1 MERKSKLQMIA
12 VDKLHPHPQ
21 NPRKVIGDVT
31 ELAESI
37 KANGILQNL
46 TVVPNNDNWDDKS
59 DFTVVI
65 GHRRLAAAKQ
75 AGLTELPCAVVE
87 MTEKE
92 QLSTMLTEN
101 MQRSDLT
108 VYEQAKGF
116 QMLID
121 LGDSVAEVVEKTG
134 FKESTVRRR
143 LKLAELDEESFKD
156 SQLRQ
161 PTLADYE
168 RLNQIKDIDVRNELL
183 KSIGT
188 NNFDNLLYSAVKK
201 QETDEEKEK
210 IEKLC
215 LEHGM
220 IKAQKHDEIPSN
232 YEYTGFFVFKDLI
245 GKDFADGRKRYFY
258 FGYGSNIYIYAEAL
272 EKQEKNDAEEE
283 KQEKNDAEEEK
294 RKLEE
299 QRWDELVEQAE
310 EIDERCEA
318 LRRDFMLNTNFNDSN
333 KKQELVK
340 FIVAQVAAGA
350 SNKKYRFEEIIEHD
364 FEDDENI
371 DSYIN
376 EHWNNDSGRM
386 LMATAYAL
394 SQRIYGSFD
403 YISVNYSDKTF
414 SRKINPELNR
424 FYNLLVKLGYVM
436 SDEEIQLR
444 DGTHPIFTTGEVN

>member
-1 MERKSKLQMIA
+1 MERKPTLTTIA
-12 VDKLHPHPQ
+12 IEKLHPHPD
-21 NPRKVIGDVT
+21 NPRKVLGDVS

-37 KANGILQNL
+37 KASGILQNL
-46 TVVPNNDNWDDKS
+46 TVVPMNDDWTE
-59 DFTVVI
+59 FTVII

-108 VYEQAKGF
+108 VYEEAKGC
-116 QMLID
+116 QLLLD
-121 LGDSVAEVVEKTG
+121 LGDTVAEVAKKTG
-134 FKESTVRRR
+134 FSESKIRRR
-143 LKLAELDEESFKD
+143 VKLCELDEEAFKE
-156 SQLRQ
+156 SQIRQ
-161 PTLADYE
+161 PTLADYD
-168 RLNQIKDIDVRNELL
+168 RLNQIKDIETRNKLL
-183 KSIGT
+183 ESIGT

-201 QETDEEKEK
+201 QEADEEKEK

-232 YEYTGFFVFKDLI
+232 YEYTGFFALKDLI
-245 GKDFADGRKRYFY
+245 GKDFADGRQRYFY
-258 FGYGSNIYIYAEAL
+258 FGYGSNIYIYAEAF
-272 EKQEKNDAEEE
+272 E

-318 LRRDFMLNTNFNDSN
+318 LRIGFMLDTNFNDSN

-350 SNKKYRFEEIIEHD
+350 SRNVYRFSEVVENQD
-364 FEDDENI
+364 TENI

-376 EHWNNDSGRM
+376 EHWDDNSGRM

-394 SQRIYGSFD
+394 CQKNSYERFSFILVG
-403 YISVNYSDKTF
+403 YNSKTI

-444 DGTHPIFTTGEVN
+444 DGTHPIFTTGEVK

>member
-21 NPRKVIGDVT
+21 NPRKVIGDVS

-46 TVVPNNDNWDDKS
+46 TVVPNNDNWDD
-59 DFTVVI
+59 FTVII

-101 MQRSDLT
+101 MQRTDLT

-232 YEYTGFFVFKDLI
+232 YEYTGFFALKDLI

-258 FGYGSNIYIYAEAL
+258 FAYGSNIYIYAEAF
-272 EKQEKNDAEEE
+272 E

-294 RKLEE
+294 RRLEE
-299 QRWDELVEQAE
+299 QRWDKLVEQAE

-318 LRRDFMLNTNFNDSN
+318 LRRGFMLDTNFNDSS

-350 SNKKYRFEEIIEHD
+350 SNKKYRFEEIIEHN
-364 FEDDENI
+364 FEDDENT

-376 EHWNNDSGRM
+376 EHWSDNSGRM

-394 SQRIYGSFD
+394 CQRSYEKLSFIYVGYNS
-403 YISVNYSDKTF
+403 KTI
-414 SRKINPELNR
+414 SRKNSPDLNK
-424 FYNLLVKLGYVM
+424 FYALLCKLGYVM

-444 DGTHPIFTTGEVN
+444 DGTHPIYTTGEVK

>member
-1 MERKSKLQMIA
+1 MNKKSKLQMIS
-12 VDKLHPHPQ
+12 VEKLYPHPD
-21 NPRKVIGDVT
+21 NPRKVIGDVS

-46 TVVPNNDNWDDKS
+46 TVVPNDDNWDD
-59 DFTVVI
+59 FTVII

-75 AGLTELPCAVVE
+75 AGLTELPCVVVE
-87 MTEKE
+87 MSEKE

-108 VYEQAKGF
+108 VYEEAKGC
-116 QMLID
+116 QLLLD
-121 LGDSVAEVVEKTG
+121 LGDTVAEVAEKTG
-134 FKESTVRRR
+134 FSESKIRRR
-143 LKLAELDEESFKD
+143 VKLCELDEEAFKE
-156 SQLRQ
+156 SQIRQ
-161 PTLADYE
+161 PTLADYD
-168 RLNQIKDIDVRNELL
+168 RLNQIKDIETRNKLL
-183 KSIGT
+183 ESIGT

-201 QETDEEKEK
+201 QETEEEKEK

-220 IKAQKHDEIPSN
+220 TKVQNHDEIPSN
-232 YEYTGFFVFKDLI
+232 YEYTGTFAIKDLV

-258 FGYGSNIYIYAEAL
+258 FAYGSNIYIYAEKL
-272 EKQEKNDAEEE
+272 KKQEKNDP
-283 KQEKNDAEEEK
+283 EEEK

-299 QRWDELVEQAE
+299 QRWDKLVEQAE

-318 LRRDFMLNTNFNDSN
+318 LRRGFMLDTNFNDSN

-340 FIVAQVAAGA
+340 FIVTQVAADA
-350 SNKKYRFEEIIEHD
+350 HIKDYHFEEIIGHN
-364 FEDDENI
+364 FEDDDESI

-376 EHWNNDSGRM
+376 EHCSDNSGRM
-386 LMATAYAL
+386 LMAAAYAL
-394 SQRIYGSFD
+394 CQTNYSSFS
-403 YISVNYSDKTF
+403 YISVSYLDKTI
-414 SRKINPELNR
+414 SRKNNTDLNR
-424 FYNLLVKLGYVM
+424 FYNLLCKLGYVM

>member
-1 MERKSKLQMIA
+1 MERKPTLTTIA
-12 VDKLHPHPQ
+12 IEKLHPHPD
-21 NPRKVIGDVT
+21 NPRKVLGDID
-31 ELAESI
+31 ELADSI

-46 TVVPNNDNWDDKS
+46 TVVPMNDDWTE
-59 DFTVVI
+59 FTVII

-75 AGLTELPCAVVE
+75 AGLTELPCAVAK

-108 VYEQAKGF
+108 VYEEAKGC
-116 QMLID
+116 QLLLD
-121 LGDSVAEVVEKTG
+121 LGDTVAEVAEKTG
-134 FKESTVRRR
+134 FSESKIRRR
-143 LKLAELDEESFKD
+143 VKLCELDEEAFKE
-156 SQLRQ
+156 SQIRQ
-161 PTLADYE
+161 PTLQDYD

-201 QETDEEKEK
+201 QETEEEKEK

-232 YEYTGFFVFKDLI
+232 YEYTGFYALKDLI
-245 GKDFADGRKRYFY
+245 GRDFADGRKRYFY
-258 FGYGSNIYIYAEAL
+258 FAYGSNICIYAEAL
-272 EKQEKNDAEEE
+272 E

-299 QRWDELVEQAE
+299 QRWYELDKQAE

-318 LRRDFMLNTNFNDSN
+318 LREEFMREGNFNDDF
-333 KKQELVK
+333 KKQELINYILYSMSECREYDGRSFYSLSGLK
-340 FIVAQVAAGA
+340 HENYECI
-350 SNKKYRFEEIIEHD
+350 NL
-364 FEDDENI
+364 DDCMK
-371 DSYIN
+371 DT
-376 EHWNNDSGRM
+376 GKM
-386 LMATAYAL
+386 LMAAAYAFFKNWGDNSSYIL
-394 SQRIYGSFD
+394 VD
-403 YISVNYSDKTF
+403 YADKTIT
-414 SRKINPELNR
+414 RKINPELNR

-444 DGTHPIFTTGEVN
+444 DGTHPIFTTGETN

>member
-1 MERKSKLQMIA
+1 MERKPTLTTIA
-12 VDKLHPHPQ
+12 IEKLHPHPD
-21 NPRKVIGDVT
+21 NPRKVIGDVD
-31 ELAESI
+31 ELADSI

-46 TVVPNNDNWDDKS
+46 TVVPMNDDWTE
-59 DFTVVI
+59 FTVII

-108 VYEQAKGF
+108 VYEEAKGC
-116 QMLID
+116 QLLLD
-121 LGDSVAEVVEKTG
+121 LGDTIAEVAEKTG
-134 FKESTVRRR
+134 FSESKIRRR
-143 LKLAELDEESFKD
+143 VKLCELDEEAFKE
-156 SQLRQ
+156 SQIRQ
-161 PTLADYE
+161 PTLQDYD

-183 KSIGT
+183 TSIGT
-188 NNFDNLLYSAVKK
+188 NNFDNLLYAAVKK
-201 QETDEEKEK
+201 QETDEDKEK

-220 IKAQKHDEIPSN
+220 TKVRKYNEIPDN
-232 YEYTGFFVFKDLI
+232 YEYTGIFALKDLI
-245 GKDFADGRKRYFY
+245 GKDFADGRNRYFY
-258 FGYGSNIYIYAEAL
+258 FAYGSNVYIYAKVL
-272 EKQEKNDAEEE
+272 E

-318 LRRDFMLNTNFNDSN
+318 LRRDFMLDTNFNDSN

-364 FEDDENI
+364 FENDENT

-376 EHWNNDSGRM
+376 EHWSDNSGRM

-394 SQRIYGSFD
+394 CQRSYEKLSFIYVGYNS
-403 YISVNYSDKTF
+403 KTI
-414 SRKINPELNR
+414 SRKNNPDLNK
-424 FYNLLVKLGYVM
+424 FYALLCKLGYVM

-444 DGTHPIFTTGEVN
+444 DGTHPIFTSGEVK

>member
-1 MERKSKLQMIA
+1 MNKKSKLQMIPT
-12 VDKLHPHPQ
+12 DKLNPHPD
-21 NPRKVIGDVT
+21 NPRKVIGDVS

-46 TVVPNNDNWDDKS
+46 TVVPNNDNWD

-168 RLNQIKDIDVRNELL
+168 RLNQIKNIDVRNELL

-220 IKAQKHDEIPSN
+220 IKAQKYNEIPDN
-232 YEYTGFFVFKDLI
+232 YEYTGIFALKDLI

-258 FGYGSNIYIYAEAL
+258 FACGSNIYIYAEAL
-272 EKQEKNDAEEE
+272 E

-318 LRRDFMLNTNFNDSN
+318 LRIGFMLDTNFNGSN

-340 FIVAQVAAGA
+340 FIVAQVVAGA
-350 SNKKYRFEEIIEHD
+350 SNQEYRFEEII
-364 FEDDENI
+364 
-371 DSYIN
+371 
-376 EHWNNDSGRM
+376 
-386 LMATAYAL
+386 
-394 SQRIYGSFD
+394 
-403 YISVNYSDKTF
+403 KTG
-414 SRKINPELNR
+414 L
-424 FYNLLVKLGYVM
+424 
-436 SDEEIQLR
+436 
-444 DGTHPIFTTGEVN
+444 T

>member
-1 MERKSKLQMIA
+1 MERKPTLTTIA
-12 VDKLHPHPQ
+12 IEKLHPHPD
-21 NPRKVIGDVT
+21 NPRKVLGDID

-37 KANGILQNL
+37 KASGILQNL
-46 TVVPNNDNWDDKS
+46 TVVPMNDDWTE
-59 DFTVVI
+59 FTVII

-108 VYEQAKGF
+108 VYEEAKGC
-116 QMLID
+116 QLLLD
-121 LGDSVAEVVEKTG
+121 LGDTVAEVAEKTG
-134 FKESTVRRR
+134 FSESKIRRR
-143 LKLAELDEESFKD
+143 VKLCELDEEAFKE
-156 SQLRQ
+156 SQIRQ
-161 PTLADYE
+161 PTLQDYD

-188 NNFDNLLYSAVKK
+188 NNFDNRLYSAVQK
-201 QETDEEKEK
+201 QKTDEEKEK

-215 LEHGM
+215 LEQGM
-220 IKAQKHDEIPSN
+220 IKAQKYREIPDN
-232 YEYTGFFVFKDLI
+232 YEYTGIFALKDLI

-258 FGYGSNIYIYAEAL
+258 FAYGSNVYIYAEAL
-272 EKQEKNDAEEE
+272 D

-299 QRWDELVEQAE
+299 QRWDELVEQAR

-318 LRRDFMLNTNFNDSN
+318 LRIGFMLDANFNDSS

-350 SNKKYRFEEIIEHD
+350 SRNVRRFSEVVENQD
-364 FEDDENI
+364 YKNI

-376 EHWNNDSGRM
+376 EHWGDNSGRM
-386 LMATAYAL
+386 LMAAAYASCQRTYEKL
-394 SQRIYGSFD
+394 SFIYVE
-403 YISVNYSDKTF
+403 Y
-414 SRKINPELNR
+414 SRKTISRRNSPDLNK
-424 FYNLLVKLGYVM
+424 FYALLCKLGYVM

-444 DGTHPIFTTGEVN
+444 DGTHPIFTSGEVK

>member
-1 MERKSKLQMIA
+1 MERKPTLTTIA
-12 VDKLHPHPQ
+12 IEKLHPHPQ

-46 TVVPNNDNWDDKS
+46 TVVPMNDDWTE
-59 DFTVVI
+59 FTVII

-108 VYEQAKGF
+108 VYEEAKGC
-116 QMLID
+116 QLLLD
-121 LGDSVAEVVEKTG
+121 LGDTVAEVAKKTG
-134 FKESTVRRR
+134 FSESKIRRR
-143 LKLAELDEESFKD
+143 VKLCELDEEAFKE
-156 SQLRQ
+156 SQIRQ
-161 PTLADYE
+161 PTLQDYD

-183 KSIGT
+183 TSIGT
-188 NNFDNLLYSAVKK
+188 NNFDNLLYAAVKK
-201 QETDEEKEK
+201 QETDEDKEK

-220 IKAQKHDEIPSN
+220 TKVRKYNEIPDN
-232 YEYTGFFVFKDLI
+232 YEYTGIFALKDLI
-245 GKDFADGRKRYFY
+245 GKDFADGRNRYFY
-258 FGYGSNIYIYAEAL
+258 FAYGSNVYIYAKVL
-272 EKQEKNDAEEE
+272 E

-294 RKLEE
+294 RKLEK
-299 QRWDELVEQAE
+299 QRWYELDEQAE

-318 LRRDFMLNTNFNDSN
+318 LREKFMREGNFNDDF
-333 KKQELVK
+333 KKQAL
-340 FIVAQVAAGA
+340 I
-350 SNKKYRFEEIIEHD
+350 N
-364 FEDDENI
+364 
-371 DSYIN
+371 YILYSMSERKEYN
-376 EHWNNDSGRM
+376 GISF
-386 LMATAYAL
+386 YAL
-394 SQRIYGSFD
+394 SGLKYDDNNECINFD
-403 YISVNYSDKTF
+403 DCIKDTGKMLMSAAYAFFKNCRDNSSYILVDYADKTIT
-414 SRKINPELNR
+414 RKINPELNR

-444 DGTHPIFTTGEVN
+444 DGTHPIFTTGETN

>member
-1 MERKSKLQMIA
+1 MERKPTLTTIA
-12 VDKLHPHPQ
+12 IEKLHPHPQ

-46 TVVPNNDNWDDKS
+46 TVVPMNDDWTE
-59 DFTVVI
+59 FTVII

-108 VYEQAKGF
+108 VYEEAKGC
-116 QMLID
+116 QLLLD
-121 LGDSVAEVVEKTG
+121 LGDTVAEVAKKTG
-134 FKESTVRRR
+134 FSESKIRRR
-143 LKLAELDEESFKD
+143 VKLCELDEEAFKE
-156 SQLRQ
+156 SQIRQ
-161 PTLADYE
+161 PTLQDYD
-168 RLNQIKDIDVRNELL
+168 RLNQIKDINVRNELL
-183 KSIGT
+183 TSIGT
-188 NNFDNLLYSAVKK
+188 NNFDNRLYSAVQK
-201 QETDEEKEK
+201 QKDDEEKEK

-220 IKAQKHDEIPSN
+220 IKAQKYREIPDD
-232 YEYTGFFVFKDLI
+232 YEYTGIFALKDLI

-258 FGYGSNIYIYAEAL
+258 FAYSSNVYIYAEAL
-272 EKQEKNDAEEE
+272 E

-299 QRWDELVEQAE
+299 QRWDELEEQAK

-318 LRRDFMLNTNFNDSN
+318 LRRGFMLDTNFNDSN

-340 FIVAQVAAGA
+340 FIVNQVAMGA
-350 SNKKYRFEEIIEHD
+350 SSKAYKFSEVAESQ
-364 FEDDENI
+364 DDESI
-371 DSYIN
+371 DSYIS
-376 EHWNNDSGRM
+376 EHWSDNSGRM
-386 LMATAYAL
+386 LMAAAYAL
-394 SQRIYGSFD
+394 CQKNYSSFS

-414 SRKINPELNR
+414 SRKNNTDLNR
-424 FYNLLVKLGYVM
+424 FYNLLCKLGYVM

-444 DGTHPIFTTGEVN
+444 DGTHPIFTTGEVK

>member
-1 MERKSKLQMIA
+1 MERKPTLTTIA
-12 VDKLHPHPQ
+12 IEKLHPHPD
-21 NPRKVIGDVT
+21 NPRKVLGDID

-46 TVVPNNDNWDDKS
+46 TVVPMNDDWTE
-59 DFTVVI
+59 FTVII

-87 MTEKE
+87 MSEKE

-108 VYEQAKGF
+108 VYEEAKGC
-116 QMLID
+116 QLLLD
-121 LGDSVAEVVEKTG
+121 LGDTVAEIAEKTG
-134 FKESTVRRR
+134 FSESKIRRR
-143 LKLAELDEESFKD
+143 VKLCELDEEAFKE
-156 SQLRQ
+156 SQIRQ
-161 PTLADYE
+161 PTLADYD
-168 RLNQIKDIDVRNELL
+168 RLNQIKDIETRNKLL
-183 KSIGT
+183 ESIGT

-201 QETDEEKEK
+201 QETEEEKEK

-220 IKAQKHDEIPSN
+220 TKVQHHDEIPNN
-232 YEYTGFFVFKDLI
+232 YEYTGTFAIKDLI

-258 FGYGSNIYIYAEAL
+258 FAYGSNIYIYAEAF
-272 EKQEKNDAEEE
+272 K

-299 QRWDELVEQAE
+299 QRWDELAEQAE
-310 EIDERCEA
+310 EIDDRCEA

-340 FIVAQVAAGA
+340 FIVPQVAMGA
-350 SNKKYRFEEIIEHD
+350 SSKAYKFSEIAESQ
-364 FEDDENI
+364 DDESI
-371 DSYIN
+371 DSYIS

-394 SQRIYGSFD
+394 CQTGYERFSFICVG
-403 YISVNYSDKTF
+403 YSSKTISRRN
-414 SRKINPELNR
+414 NPDLNR
-424 FYNLLVKLGYVM
+424 FYSLLCKLGYVM

-444 DGTHPIFTTGEVN
+444 DGTHPIFTTGEVK

>member
-1 MERKSKLQMIA
+1 MERKPTLTTIA
-12 VDKLHPHPQ
+12 IDKLHPHPQ

-46 TVVPNNDNWDDKS
+46 TVVPMNDDWTE
-59 DFTVVI
+59 FTVII

-108 VYEQAKGF
+108 VYEEAKGC
-116 QMLID
+116 QLLLD
-121 LGDSVAEVVEKTG
+121 LGDTVAEIAEKTG
-134 FKESTVRRR
+134 FSESKIRRR
-143 LKLAELDEESFKD
+143 VKLCELDEEAFKE
-156 SQLRQ
+156 SQIRQ
-161 PTLADYE
+161 PTLADYD
-168 RLNQIKDIDVRNELL
+168 RLNQIKDIETRNKLL
-183 KSIGT
+183 ESIGT

-220 IKAQKHDEIPSN
+220 TKVQKHDEIPSN
-232 YEYTGFFVFKDLI
+232 YEYMGAFALKDLI
-245 GKDFADGRKRYFY
+245 GKEFADGRKRYFY
-258 FGYGSNIYIYAEAL
+258 FAYRSDIYIYAEAV
-272 EKQEKNDAEEE
+272 EKQEKNDPEE
-283 KQEKNDAEEEK
+283 KK

-299 QRWDELVEQAE
+299 QRWDELVEQAA

-318 LRRDFMLNTNFNDSN
+318 LRRGFMLETNFNDSN

-350 SNKKYRFEEIIEHD
+350 IRSVYRFSEVVED
-364 FEDDENI
+364 QDDEHI

-376 EHWNNDSGRM
+376 EHWGDNSGRL
-386 LMATAYAL
+386 LMAAAYASCQKTYEKL
-394 SQRIYGSFD
+394 SFIYVG
-403 YISVNYSDKTF
+403 YSSKTI
-414 SRKINPELNR
+414 SRKNSPDLNR
-424 FYNLLVKLGYVM
+424 FYSLLCKLGYVM

-444 DGTHPIFTTGEVN
+444 DGTHPIFTTGEVK

>member
-1 MERKSKLQMIA
+1 MERKPTLTTIA
-12 VDKLHPHPQ
+12 IEKLHPHPN
-21 NPRKVIGDVT
+21 NPRKVIGDVS

-37 KANGILQNL
+37 RTNGILQNL
-46 TVVPNNDNWDDKS
+46 TVVPNNDNWDD
-59 DFTVVI
+59 FTVII

-75 AGLTELPCAVVE
+75 AGLTELPRAVVE

-108 VYEQAKGF
+108 VYEEAKGC
-116 QMLID
+116 QLLLD
-121 LGDSVAEVVEKTG
+121 LGDTVAEVAEKTG
-134 FKESTVRRR
+134 FSASKIRRR
-143 LKLAELDEESFKD
+143 VKLCELDEEAFKD

-168 RLNQIKDIDVRNELL
+168 RLNQIKNIDVRNELL

-188 NNFDNLLYSAVKK
+188 NNFDNRLYSAVQK
-201 QETDEEKEK
+201 QKTDEEKEK

-220 IKAQKHDEIPSN
+220 IKAQKYNEIPDN
-232 YEYTGFFVFKDLI
+232 YEYTGIFALKDLI

-258 FGYGSNIYIYAEAL
+258 FAYGSNVYIYAEAF
-272 EKQEKNDAEEE
+272 EKQEK
-283 KQEKNDAEEEK
+283 K

-299 QRWDELVEQAE
+299 QRWDELEEQAE

-318 LRRDFMLNTNFNDSN
+318 LRRGFMLDTNFNDNN

-350 SNKKYRFEEIIEHD
+350 SRNVRRFSEVVENQD
-364 FEDDENI
+364 YKNI

-376 EHWNNDSGRM
+376 EHWNDDSGRM

-394 SQRIYGSFD
+394 CQRTYEKLSFIYVG
-403 YISVNYSDKTF
+403 YSSKTI
-414 SRKINPELNR
+414 SRKNSPDLNK
-424 FYNLLVKLGYVM
+424 FYALLCKLGYVM

-444 DGTHPIFTTGEVN
+444 DGTHPIYTTGEVK

>member
-1 MERKSKLQMIA
+1 MERKPTLTTIA
-12 VDKLHPHPQ
+12 IDKLHPHPD
-21 NPRKVIGDVT
+21 NPRKVLGDID

-37 KANGILQNL
+37 KASGILQNL
-46 TVVPNNDNWDDKS
+46 TVVPMNDDWKE
-59 DFTVVI
+59 FTVII

-108 VYEQAKGF
+108 VYEEAKGC
-116 QMLID
+116 QLLLN
-121 LGDSVAEVVEKTG
+121 LGDTVAEVAEKTG
-134 FKESTVRRR
+134 FSESKIRRR
-143 LKLAELDEESFKD
+143 VKLCELDEEAFKE
-156 SQLRQ
+156 SQIRQ
-161 PTLADYE
+161 PTLQDYD
-168 RLNQIKDIDVRNELL
+168 RLNQIKDIEVRNELL

-201 QETDEEKEK
+201 QETNEEKEK

-232 YEYTGFFVFKDLI
+232 YEYTGFFALKDLI

-258 FGYGSNIYIYAEAL
+258 FGYGSNIYIYAEKL
-272 EKQEKNDAEEE
+272 K

-318 LRRDFMLNTNFNDSN
+318 LRIGFMLDTNFNDSN
-333 KKQELVK
+333 KKQELIK
-340 FIVAQVAAGA
+340 YITAQVAACA
-350 SNKKYRFEEIIEHD
+350 HIKDYHFEEIIGHN
-364 FEDDENI
+364 FEDDESI
-371 DSYIN
+371 DSYIS
-376 EHWNNDSGRM
+376 EHWSDNSGRM
-386 LMATAYAL
+386 LMAAAYA
-394 SQRIYGSFD
+394 SCQTNYSSFS
-403 YISVNYSDKTF
+403 YISVNYVDKKF
-414 SRKINPELNR
+414 SRKNNPELNR

>member
-1 MERKSKLQMIA
+1 MNKKSKLQMIPT
-12 VDKLHPHPQ
+12 DKLHPHPD
-21 NPRKVIGDVT
+21 NPRKVIGDVS

-37 KANGILQNL
+37 KTNGILQNL
-46 TVVPNNDNWDDKS
+46 TVVPNNDNWDD
-59 DFTVVI
+59 FTVII

-87 MTEKE
+87 MSEKE

-108 VYEQAKGF
+108 VYEEAKGC
-116 QMLID
+116 QLLLD
-121 LGDSVAEVVEKTG
+121 LGDTVAEVAEKTG
-134 FKESTVRRR
+134 FSESKIRRR
-143 LKLAELDEESFKD
+143 VKLCELDEEAFKE
-156 SQLRQ
+156 SQIRQ
-161 PTLADYE
+161 PTLADYD
-168 RLNQIKDIDVRNELL
+168 RLNQIKDIETRNKLL

-188 NNFDNLLYSAVKK
+188 NNFDNLVYSAVKK
-201 QETDEEKEK
+201 QEAEEEKEK

-220 IKAQKHDEIPSN
+220 TKVQHHDEIPSN
-232 YEYTGFFVFKDLI
+232 YEYTGTFAIKDLI

-258 FGYGSNIYIYAEAL
+258 FAYSSNIFIYAETSK
-272 EKQEKNDAEEE
+272 KQEKNDP
-283 KQEKNDAEEEK
+283 EEEK

-318 LRRDFMLNTNFNDSN
+318 LRRDFMLDTNFNDSN

-340 FIVAQVAAGA
+340 FIVAQVAAEA
-350 SNKKYRFEEIIEHD
+350 SNQEYRFEEIIKHD
-364 FEDDENI
+364 FEDDDENI

-376 EHWNNDSGRM
+376 EHWSDNSGRM
-386 LMATAYAL
+386 LMAAAYAL
-394 SQRIYGSFD
+394 CQTNYSSFS
-403 YISVNYSDKTF
+403 YISVSYLDKTI
-414 SRKINPELNR
+414 SRKNNPDLNR
-424 FYNLLVKLGYVM
+424 FYNLLCKLGYVM

-444 DGTHPIFTTGEVN
+444 DGTHPIFTTGEVK

>member
-1 MERKSKLQMIA
+1 
-12 VDKLHPHPQ
+12 
-21 NPRKVIGDVT
+21 
-31 ELAESI
+31 
-37 KANGILQNL
+37 
-46 TVVPNNDNWDDKS
+46 
-59 DFTVVI
+59 
-65 GHRRLAAAKQ
+65 
-75 AGLTELPCAVVE
+75 
-87 MTEKE
+87 
-92 QLSTMLTEN
+92 
-101 MQRSDLT
+101 
-108 VYEQAKGF
+108 
-116 QMLID
+116 
-121 LGDSVAEVVEKTG
+121 
-134 FKESTVRRR
+134 
-143 LKLAELDEESFKD
+143 
-156 SQLRQ
+156 
-161 PTLADYE
+161 
-168 RLNQIKDIDVRNELL
+168 
-183 KSIGT
+183 
-188 NNFDNLLYSAVKK
+188 
-201 QETDEEKEK
+201 
-210 IEKLC
+210 
-215 LEHGM
+215 M

-232 YEYTGFFVFKDLI
+232 YEYTGFFALKDLI

-258 FGYGSNIYIYAEAL
+258 FGYGSNIYIYAEAF
-272 EKQEKNDAEEE
+272 E

-318 LRRDFMLNTNFNDSN
+318 LRRGFMLDTNFNDSS

-350 SNKKYRFEEIIEHD
+350 SNKKYRFEEIIEHN

-414 SRKINPELNR
+414 GRKNNPELNR
-424 FYNLLVKLGYVM
+424 FYNLLCKLGYVM

-444 DGTHPIFTTGEVN
+444 DGTHPIFTSGEVK

>member
-1 MERKSKLQMIA
+1 MERKPTLTTIA
-12 VDKLHPHPQ
+12 IDKLHPHPQ
-21 NPRKVIGDVT
+21 NPRKVIGDID
-31 ELAESI
+31 ELADSI

-46 TVVPNNDNWDDKS
+46 TVVPMNDDWTE
-59 DFTVVI
+59 FTVII

-108 VYEQAKGF
+108 VYEEAKGC
-116 QMLID
+116 QLLLD
-121 LGDSVAEVVEKTG
+121 LGDTVAEVAKKTG
-134 FKESTVRRR
+134 FSKSKIRRR
-143 LKLAELDEESFKD
+143 VKLCELDEEAFKE
-156 SQLRQ
+156 SQIRQ
-161 PTLADYE
+161 PTLADYD
-168 RLNQIKDIDVRNELL
+168 RLNQIKDIDTRNKLL
-183 KSIGT
+183 KTIGT

-201 QETDEEKEK
+201 QETDEDKEK

-220 IKAQKHDEIPSN
+220 IKAQKHDEIPDN
-232 YEYTGFFVFKDLI
+232 YEYAGVFALKDLI

-258 FGYGSNIYIYAEAL
+258 FAYYGSNIYIYAEAL
-272 EKQEKNDAEEE
+272 EKKEKNDA
-283 KQEKNDAEEEK
+283 KEEK

-299 QRWDELVEQAE
+299 QRWNELAEQVE

-364 FEDDENI
+364 FEDGENI

-394 SQRIYGSFD
+394 CQRNSYERFSFILVG
-403 YISVNYSDKTF
+403 YNSKTI
-414 SRKINPELNR
+414 SRKIDPELNR

-444 DGTHPIFTTGEVN
+444 DGTHPIFTTGEVK

>member
-1 MERKSKLQMIA
+1 MERKPTLTTIA
-12 VDKLHPHPQ
+12 IEKLHPHPD
-21 NPRKVIGDVT
+21 NPRKVLGDID

-37 KANGILQNL
+37 KASGILQNL
-46 TVVPNNDNWDDKS
+46 TVVPMNDDWTE
-59 DFTVVI
+59 FTVII

-108 VYEQAKGF
+108 VYEEAKGC
-116 QMLID
+116 QLLLD
-121 LGDSVAEVVEKTG
+121 LGDTVAEVAEKTG
-134 FKESTVRRR
+134 FSESKIRRR
-143 LKLAELDEESFKD
+143 VKLCELDEEAFKE
-156 SQLRQ
+156 SQIRQ
-161 PTLADYE
+161 PTLQDYD
-168 RLNQIKDIDVRNELL
+168 RLNQIKDIKVRNKLL

-220 IKAQKHDEIPSN
+220 TKAQKYDEIPSN
-232 YEYTGFFVFKDLI
+232 YEYTGFFALKDLI

-258 FGYGSNIYIYAEAL
+258 FGYGSNIYIYAEVL
-272 EKQEKNDAEEE
+272 D

-294 RKLEE
+294 RKLED
-299 QRWDELVEQAE
+299 QRWDELAEQAE

-318 LRRDFMLNTNFNDSN
+318 LRRDFMFNTNFNDSN

-350 SNKKYRFEEIIEHD
+350 SNRDYRFEEIIEHN

-376 EHWNNDSGRM
+376 EHWSDNSGRM

-394 SQRIYGSFD
+394 CQRNSYERFSFILVG
-403 YISVNYSDKTF
+403 YNSKTI

-444 DGTHPIFTTGEVN
+444 DGTHPIFTTGEVK

>member
-1 MERKSKLQMIA
+1 MERKPTLTTIA
-12 VDKLHPHPQ
+12 IEKLHPHPQ

-46 TVVPNNDNWDDKS
+46 TVVPMNDDWTE
-59 DFTVVI
+59 FTVII

-75 AGLTELPCAVVE
+75 AGLTELPCAIVE
-87 MTEKE
+87 MSEKE

-108 VYEQAKGF
+108 VYEEAKGC
-116 QMLID
+116 QLLLD
-121 LGDSVAEVVEKTG
+121 LGDTVAEVAEKTG
-134 FKESTVRRR
+134 FSASKIRRR
-143 LKLAELDEESFKD
+143 VKLCELDEEAFKE

-161 PTLADYE
+161 PTLQDYD
-168 RLNQIKDIDVRNELL
+168 RLNQIKDIDVRNKLL

-210 IEKLC
+210 IEKFC
-215 LEHGM
+215 LEQGM
-220 IKAQKHDEIPSN
+220 TKVQKYHEIPSN
-232 YEYTGFFVFKDLI
+232 YEYMGIFALKDLV

-258 FGYGSNIYIYAEAL
+258 FAYSSNIYIYAEAL
-272 EKQEKNDAEEE
+272 KKQEKNDP
-283 KQEKNDAEEEK
+283 EEEK

-299 QRWDELVEQAE
+299 QRWDKLAEQAE

-318 LRRDFMLNTNFNDSN
+318 LRRGFMLDTNFNDNN

-340 FIVAQVAAGA
+340 FIVAQVAAGVC
-350 SNKKYRFEEIIEHD
+350 NRDYRFEEIIEHN

-371 DSYIN
+371 GSYIN
-376 EHWNNDSGRM
+376 EHWNYDSGRM

-394 SQRIYGSFD
+394 CQRNSYERFSFILVG
-403 YISVNYSDKTF
+403 YNSKTI
-414 SRKINPELNR
+414 SRKNSPDLNK
-424 FYNLLVKLGYVM
+424 FYALLCKLGYVM

-444 DGTHPIFTTGEVN
+444 DGTHPIYTTGEVK

>member
-1 MERKSKLQMIA
+1 MERKPTLTTIA
-12 VDKLHPHPQ
+12 IEKLHPHPD
-21 NPRKVIGDVT
+21 NPRKVLGDID
-31 ELAESI
+31 ELADSI
-37 KANGILQNL
+37 KASGILQNL
-46 TVVPNNDNWDDKS
+46 TVVPMNDDWTE
-59 DFTVVI
+59 FTVII

-108 VYEQAKGF
+108 VYEEAKGC
-116 QMLID
+116 QLLLD
-121 LGDSVAEVVEKTG
+121 LGDTVAEVAEKTG
-134 FKESTVRRR
+134 FSESKIRRR
-143 LKLAELDEESFKD
+143 VKLCELDEEAFKE

-161 PTLADYE
+161 PTLQDYD

-183 KSIGT
+183 TSIGT
-188 NNFDNLLYSAVKK
+188 NNFDNLLYSAVQK
-201 QETDEEKEK
+201 QEADEEKEK

-220 IKAQKHDEIPSN
+220 IKAQEYREIPDN
-232 YEYTGFFVFKDLI
+232 YKYTGIFALKDLI

-258 FGYGSNIYIYAEAL
+258 FAYGSNVYIYAEAL
-272 EKQEKNDAEEE
+272 E

-299 QRWDELVEQAE
+299 QRWDELEEQAE

-318 LRRDFMLNTNFNDSN
+318 LRIGFMLNTNFNDSN

-350 SNKKYRFEEIIEHD
+350 SNRGSRFEEIIEHI
-364 FEDDENI
+364 FENDENI

-376 EHWNNDSGRM
+376 EHWSDNSGRM

-394 SQRIYGSFD
+394 CQRHSYERFSFILVE
-403 YISVNYSDKTF
+403 YNSKTI

-444 DGTHPIFTTGEVN
+444 DGTHPIFTTGETN

>member
-1 MERKSKLQMIA
+1 MERKPTLTTIA
-12 VDKLHPHPQ
+12 IEKLHPHPD
-21 NPRKVIGDVT
+21 NPRKVLGDID
-31 ELAESI
+31 ELADSI

-46 TVVPNNDNWDDKS
+46 TVVPMNDDWTE
-59 DFTVVI
+59 FTVII

-108 VYEQAKGF
+108 VYEEAKGC
-116 QMLID
+116 QLLLD
-121 LGDSVAEVVEKTG
+121 LGDTVAEVAEKTG
-134 FKESTVRRR
+134 FSESKIRRR
-143 LKLAELDEESFKD
+143 VKLCELDEEAFKE

-161 PTLADYE
+161 PTLQDYE
-168 RLNQIKDIDVRNELL
+168 KLNKIEDIEERNALL
-183 KSIGT
+183 KTIGT
-188 NNFDNLLYSAVKK
+188 NNFNSAIYAAEAK
-201 QETDEEKEK
+201 QERKHTRDEIKKVCSDKGLLECETSGAPKGYKYEGYHNLSTLKDKSFDDGKKRMYYMSAYSNDISVYVEITKDDKIKADEESAKRESERQTLKELR
-210 IEKLC
+210 ERV
-215 LEHGM
+215 
-220 IKAQKHDEIPSN
+220 N
-232 YEYTGFFVFKDLI
+232 
-245 GKDFADGRKRYFY
+245 
-258 FGYGSNIYIYAEAL
+258 
-272 EKQEKNDAEEE
+272 
-283 KQEKNDAEEEK
+283 
-294 RKLEE
+294 
-299 QRWDELVEQAE
+299 

-318 LRRDFMLNTNFNDSN
+318 LRRDFMLDTNFNDSN

-364 FEDDENI
+364 FENDENT

-394 SQRIYGSFD
+394 SQGIYGSFD
-403 YISVNYSDKTF
+403 YISVNYSDKTV
-414 SRKINPELNR
+414 SRKNNPELNK
-424 FYNLLVKLGYVM
+424 FYALLCKLGYVM

-444 DGTHPIFTTGEVN
+444 GGTHPIYTTGEVK

>member
-1 MERKSKLQMIA
+1 MERKPTLTTIA
-12 VDKLHPHPQ
+12 IEKLHPHPD
-21 NPRKVIGDVT
+21 NPRKVLGDID
-31 ELAESI
+31 ELADSI

-46 TVVPNNDNWDDKS
+46 TVVPMNDDWTE
-59 DFTVVI
+59 FTVII

-108 VYEQAKGF
+108 VYEEAKGC
-116 QMLID
+116 QLLLD
-121 LGDSVAEVVEKTG
+121 LGDTVAEVAEKTG
-134 FKESTVRRR
+134 FSESKIRRR
-143 LKLAELDEESFKD
+143 VKLCELDEEAFKE
-156 SQLRQ
+156 SQIRQ
-161 PTLADYE
+161 PTLQDYD

-220 IKAQKHDEIPSN
+220 TQVRKYNEIPDN
-232 YEYTGFFVFKDLI
+232 YEYTGIFELKNLI

-258 FGYGSNIYIYAEAL
+258 FAYGSNVYIYAEVL
-272 EKQEKNDAEEE
+272 D

-294 RKLEE
+294 RKLEK
-299 QRWDELVEQAE
+299 QRWYELVEQAV

-318 LRRDFMLNTNFNDSN
+318 LRIGFMLDTNFNDSN

-350 SNKKYRFEEIIEHD
+350 SRNVYRFSEVVKNQD
-364 FEDDENI
+364 TENI

-394 SQRIYGSFD
+394 CQTNYSSFS

-414 SRKINPELNR
+414 SRKNNIDLNR
-424 FYNLLVKLGYVM
+424 FYVLLCKLGYVM

-444 DGTHPIFTTGEVN
+444 DGTHPIFTTGEVK

>member
-1 MERKSKLQMIA
+1 MIA

-108 VYEQAKGF
+108 VYEEAKGC
-116 QMLID
+116 QLLLD
-121 LGDSVAEVVEKTG
+121 LGDTVAEVAEKTG
-134 FKESTVRRR
+134 FSESKIRRR
-143 LKLAELDEESFKD
+143 VKLCELDEEAFKE
-156 SQLRQ
+156 SQIRQ
-161 PTLADYE
+161 PTLQDYD
-168 RLNQIKDIDVRNELL
+168 RLNQIKDIDTRNKLL

-201 QETDEEKEK
+201 QETDAEKEK

-220 IKAQKHDEIPSN
+220 IKAQKRDEIPSN
-232 YEYTGFFVFKDLI
+232 YEYTGFFALKDLI

-258 FGYGSNIYIYAEAL
+258 FGYGSNIYIYAEAF
-272 EKQEKNDAEEE
+272 E

-318 LRRDFMLNTNFNDSN
+318 LRIGFMLDTNFNDSS

-350 SNKKYRFEEIIEHD
+350 SRNVYRFSEVVENQD
-364 FEDDENI
+364 AENI

-376 EHWNNDSGRM
+376 EHWDDNSGRM

-394 SQRIYGSFD
+394 CQRTYEKLSFIYVE
-403 YISVNYSDKTF
+403 Y
-414 SRKINPELNR
+414 SRKTISRKNSPDLNK
-424 FYNLLVKLGYVM
+424 FYALLCKLGYVM

-444 DGTHPIFTTGEVN
+444 DGTHPIFTSGEVN

>member
-1 MERKSKLQMIA
+1 MERKPTLTTIA
-12 VDKLHPHPQ
+12 IEKLHPHPQ

-46 TVVPNNDNWDDKS
+46 TVVPMNDDWTE
-59 DFTVVI
+59 FTVII

-87 MTEKE
+87 MSEKE

-108 VYEQAKGF
+108 VYEEAKGC
-116 QMLID
+116 QLLLD
-121 LGDSVAEVVEKTG
+121 LGDTVAEIAEKTG
-134 FKESTVRRR
+134 FSESKIRRR
-143 LKLAELDEESFKD
+143 VKLCELDEEAFKE
-156 SQLRQ
+156 SQIRQ
-161 PTLADYE
+161 PTLADYD
-168 RLNQIKDIDVRNELL
+168 RLNQIKDIETRNKLL
-183 KSIGT
+183 ESIGT
-188 NNFDNLLYSAVKK
+188 NNFDNLVYSAVKK
-201 QETDEEKEK
+201 QEAEEEKEK

-220 IKAQKHDEIPSN
+220 IKAQKYNEIPDN
-232 YEYTGFFVFKDLI
+232 YEYTGIFALKDLI

-258 FGYGSNIYIYAEAL
+258 FAYGSNIYIYAEAF
-272 EKQEKNDAEEE
+272 EKQEKNDP
-283 KQEKNDAEEEK
+283 EEEK

-318 LRRDFMLNTNFNDSN
+318 LRRDFMLDTNFNDSS

-340 FIVAQVAAGA
+340 FIVAQVATGA
-350 SNKKYRFEEIIEHD
+350 CNRDYRFEEIIEHN
-364 FEDDENI
+364 FEDENI

-376 EHWNNDSGRM
+376 EHWSDNSGRM
-386 LMATAYAL
+386 LMAVAYAL
-394 SQRIYGSFD
+394 CQTNYSSFS
-403 YISVNYSDKTF
+403 YISVNYTDKKF
-414 SRKINPELNR
+414 SRKNNTDLNR

>member
-1 MERKSKLQMIA
+1 MNKKSKLQMIQ
-12 VDKLHPHPQ
+12 VEKLHPHPD
-21 NPRKVIGDVT
+21 NPRKVIGDVS

-46 TVVPNNDNWDDKS
+46 TVVPNNDNWDD
-59 DFTVVI
+59 FTVII

-108 VYEQAKGF
+108 VYEEAKGC
-116 QMLID
+116 QLLLD
-121 LGDSVAEVVEKTG
+121 LGDTVAEVAEKTG
-134 FKESTVRRR
+134 FSESKIRRR
-143 LKLAELDEESFKD
+143 VKLCELDEEAFKE
-156 SQLRQ
+156 SQIRQ
-161 PTLADYE
+161 PTLADYD
-168 RLNQIKDIDVRNELL
+168 RLNQIKDIETRNKLL
-183 KSIGT
+183 ESIGT

-220 IKAQKHDEIPSN
+220 IKVQKYNEIPDN
-232 YEYTGFFVFKDLI
+232 YEYTGIFALKDLI

-258 FGYGSNIYIYAEAL
+258 FAYGSNIYIYAEAF
-272 EKQEKNDAEEE
+272 E

-340 FIVAQVAAGA
+340 FIVTQVAAGV
-350 SNKKYRFEEIIEHD
+350 SNRDYRFEEIIEHN

-376 EHWNNDSGRM
+376 EHWSDNSGRM
-386 LMATAYAL
+386 LMAMAYAL
-394 SQRIYGSFD
+394 CQTNNSSFS
-403 YISVNYSDKTF
+403 YISVNYLDKTF
-414 SRKINPELNR
+414 SRKNNLDLNR
-424 FYNLLVKLGYVM
+424 FYALLCKLGYVM

>member
-1 MERKSKLQMIA
+1 MNKKSKLQMIPT
-12 VDKLHPHPQ
+12 DKLHPHPD
-21 NPRKVIGDVT
+21 NPRKVIGDVS

-46 TVVPNNDNWDDKS
+46 TVVPNNDNWDD
-59 DFTVVI
+59 FTVII

-108 VYEQAKGF
+108 VYEEAKGC
-116 QMLID
+116 QLLLD
-121 LGDSVAEVVEKTG
+121 LGDTVAEVAEKTG
-134 FKESTVRRR
+134 FSESKIRRR
-143 LKLAELDEESFKD
+143 VKLCELDEEAFKE

-161 PTLADYE
+161 PTLQDYD
-168 RLNQIKDIDVRNELL
+168 RLNQIKNIDVRNELL
-183 KSIGT
+183 TSIGT

-220 IKAQKHDEIPSN
+220 IKAQKHEEIPSN
-232 YEYTGFFVFKDLI
+232 YEYTGFFALKDLI

-258 FGYGSNIYIYAEAL
+258 FGYGSNIYIYAEAF
-272 EKQEKNDAEEE
+272 E

-318 LRRDFMLNTNFNDSN
+318 LRIGFMLDTNFNDSN

-350 SNKKYRFEEIIEHD
+350 SRNVYRFSEVVENQD
-364 FEDDENI
+364 TENI

-376 EHWNNDSGRM
+376 EHWDDNSGRM

-394 SQRIYGSFD
+394 CQRTYEKLSFIYVE
-403 YISVNYSDKTF
+403 Y
-414 SRKINPELNR
+414 SRKTISRKNSPDLNK
-424 FYNLLVKLGYVM
+424 FYALLCKLGYVM

-444 DGTHPIFTTGEVN
+444 DGTHPIYTTGEVN

>member
-1 MERKSKLQMIA
+1 MERKPTLTTIA
-12 VDKLHPHPQ
+12 IEKLHPHPD
-21 NPRKVIGDVT
+21 NPRKVLGDID

-37 KANGILQNL
+37 KVSGILQNL
-46 TVVPNNDNWDDKS
+46 TVVPMNDDWTE
-59 DFTVVI
+59 FTVII

-108 VYEQAKGF
+108 VYEEAKGC
-116 QMLID
+116 QLLLD
-121 LGDSVAEVVEKTG
+121 LGDTVAEVAEKTG
-134 FKESTVRRR
+134 FSESKIRRR
-143 LKLAELDEESFKD
+143 VKLCELDEEAFKD

-168 RLNQIKDIDVRNELL
+168 RLNQIKNIDVRNELL

-220 IKAQKHDEIPSN
+220 IKAQKYREIPDN
-232 YEYTGFFVFKDLI
+232 YEYTGIFALKNLI

-258 FGYGSNIYIYAEAL
+258 FAYSSNVYIYAEEL
-272 EKQEKNDAEEE
+272 EEQEKNDAE
-283 KQEKNDAEEEK
+283 QEK

-299 QRWDELVEQAE
+299 QRWDELEEQAE

-318 LRRDFMLNTNFNDSN
+318 LRRGFMLDTNFNDSS

-350 SNKKYRFEEIIEHD
+350 SRNVRRFSEVVENQD
-364 FEDDENI
+364 YKNI

-376 EHWNNDSGRM
+376 EHWGDNSGRM
-386 LMATAYAL
+386 LMAAAYASCQRTYEKL
-394 SQRIYGSFD
+394 SFIYVD
-403 YISVNYSDKTF
+403 YNSKTI
-414 SRKINPELNR
+414 SRKNNPDLNR
-424 FYNLLVKLGYVM
+424 FYALLCKLGYVM

-444 DGTHPIFTTGEVN
+444 DGTHPIFTSGEVK

>member
-1 MERKSKLQMIA
+1 MNKKSKLQMIPT
-12 VDKLHPHPQ
+12 DKLHPHPD
-21 NPRKVIGDVT
+21 NPRKVIGDVS

-37 KANGILQNL
+37 KTNGILQNL
-46 TVVPNNDNWDDKS
+46 TVVPNNDNWDD
-59 DFTVVI
+59 FTVII

-108 VYEQAKGF
+108 VYEEAKGC
-116 QMLID
+116 QLLLD
-121 LGDSVAEVVEKTG
+121 LGDTVAEVAEKTG
-134 FKESTVRRR
+134 FSESKIRRR
-143 LKLAELDEESFKD
+143 VKLCELDEEAFKE
-156 SQLRQ
+156 SQIRQ
-161 PTLADYE
+161 PTLQDYD

-232 YEYTGFFVFKDLI
+232 YEYTGFFALKDLI

-258 FGYGSNIYIYAEAL
+258 FVYGSNIYIYAEAF
-272 EKQEKNDAEEE
+272 E

-294 RKLEE
+294 RRLEE
-299 QRWDELVEQAE
+299 QRWDKLVEQAE

-318 LRRDFMLNTNFNDSN
+318 LRRGFMLDTNFNDNS

-350 SNKKYRFEEIIEHD
+350 SRNAHRFSEVVENQD
-364 FEDDENI
+364 AENI
-371 DSYIN
+371 DNYIN
-376 EHWNNDSGRM
+376 EHWGDNSGRL
-386 LMATAYAL
+386 LMAAAYAL
-394 SQRIYGSFD
+394 CQRTYEKLSFIYVE
-403 YISVNYSDKTF
+403 Y
-414 SRKINPELNR
+414 SRKTISRKNSPDLNK
-424 FYNLLVKLGYVM
+424 FYALLCKLGYVM

-444 DGTHPIFTTGEVN
+444 DGTHPIFTSGEVK